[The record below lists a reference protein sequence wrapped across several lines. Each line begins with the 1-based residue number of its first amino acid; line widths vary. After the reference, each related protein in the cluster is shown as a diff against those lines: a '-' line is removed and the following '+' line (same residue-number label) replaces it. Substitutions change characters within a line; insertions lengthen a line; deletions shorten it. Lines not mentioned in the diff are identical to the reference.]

1 MDNDFFSSGM
11 RWLRADFHLHTKAD
25 KEFLYSGLEADFYSS
40 YVDRLEE
47 EGVAI
52 GVITNHN
59 KFEIEEYK
67 TLRKTALK
75 KNIWILP
82 GVELSVNDGANGVHC
97 LIVFNKDKWL
107 ATNDDYI
114 NQFLTSVFEGVANR
128 ENENVSCNFNLETV
142 LNKLDAHRK
151 EGRDSFVILA
161 HVNQNKGFFS
171 EFDGGRI
178 QTIANKEIF
187 KKSVLG
193 FQKLTDRDTESN
205 CKTWLR
211 GWMPA
216 KVQGSDC
223 KSIDSVG
230 KAQVSSGKGLM
241 TYIKIGDFNFDALK
255 YALLDKEHRV
265 SDEIPTTNK
274 SYLKRILFSGG
285 KLDGKSITFSPD
297 LNNFI
302 GIRGSGKS
310 SVLEIIR
317 YVLGIELTNAVADK
331 QYKNEL
337 VDYILGSGGKAT
349 LEFLGSDGK
358 DYRIEKILNQSS
370 SLYSKENE
378 RLECSLNA
386 VLEVPMY
393 FGQKDLSNK
402 KDSFESELIN
412 RMIGA
417 HLDEQRR
424 VVTEQEQ
431 NVRNCLIELQ
441 KLDSST
447 DRIPELEKTIK
458 DAQQKL
464 TVYKEN
470 GVEEK
475 LRIQTQYENDLNTL
489 NTIIEKIVGFKNSL
503 SEALSNKEL
512 WNEIKGSEVNTDI
525 FDSVNSLLGEGKL
538 ITDAITNEVIK
549 LDILLE
555 KLTSELKRLYT
566 KVDSMKEE
574 FAKIKRELNSDT
586 VNPDEF
592 LRINRLLSESNQ
604 KLTELK
610 EVEKKREE
618 LRSKLFTALDA
629 LNEAW
634 RKEYLSLETN
644 VNRISLS
651 SANLKI
657 EVEFKGR
664 RNDFATHFKNLVRG
678 SSLREATIQR
688 VVDKYKD
695 YIEIYKNWDDFK
707 KLIAESAY
715 SYVSDKINN
724 NLADLLTYK
733 VGNKV
738 TIKYKGKDL
747 SRHSLGQRAS
757 ALILF
762 LLAQKETDI
771 LIIDQ
776 PEDDLDNQTIYDE
789 VIKEIV
795 KLKKDMQFIFATHNA
810 NIPVLGDSEKVVA
823 CNFEDSSKIEIVE
836 GSIDTPDIQKS
847 IVSIMEGGEEAFNR
861 RKDIYNIWKIK

>member
-1 MDNDFFSSGM
+1 MDKDFFNFGM
-11 RWLRADFHLHTKAD
+11 KWLRADFHLHTKAD
-25 KEFLYSGLEADFYSS
+25 KEFQYSDSDSDFYRLYVERLEA
-40 YVDRLEE
+40 
-47 EGVAI
+47 EGVSI
-52 GVITNHN
+52 GVVTNHN
-59 KFEIEEYK
+59 KFDREEYRK
-67 TLRKTALK
+67 LRKEASK
-75 KNIWILP
+75 KNIWLLP
-82 GVELSVNDGANGVHC
+82 GVELSVNDGSNGVHC
-97 LIVFNKDKWL
+97 LIVFDKDKWL
-107 ATNDDYI
+107 GTDDDFI

-128 ENENVSCNFNLETV
+128 ENENVSCNHNLETV

-151 EGRDSFVILA
+151 GGRDSFVILA
-161 HVNQNKGFFS
+161 HVNQGKGFFN
-171 EFDGGRI
+171 ELDGGRI

-193 FQKLTDRDTESN
+193 FQKLTNRDTESN

-223 KSIDSVG
+223 KSIGSVG
-230 KAQVSSGKGLM
+230 KAQVLGDKDLK

-255 YALLDKEHRV
+255 YALMDKDHRV
-265 SDEIPTTNK
+265 AEESQTTAK
-274 SYLKRILFSGG
+274 SYLKSISFSGG
-285 KLDGKSITFSPD
+285 KLDGQTITFSPE

-317 YVLGIELTNAVADK
+317 YVLGIELTDAAADK
-331 QYKNEL
+331 KYKNEL
-337 VDYILGSGGKAT
+337 VSYILGSGGKAT
-349 LEFLGSDGK
+349 LEFHGIDGK
-358 DYRIEKILNQSS
+358 NYRIEKILNQTS
-370 SLYSKENE
+370 SLYSETDE
-378 RLECSLNA
+378 FLECSLNA
-386 VLEVPMY
+386 VIDVPMY

-412 RMIGA
+412 RMIGS

-424 VVTEQEQ
+424 VVTGQEQ

-441 KLDSST
+441 KLGSFT

-458 DAQQKL
+458 DALQKL
-464 TVYKEN
+464 TFYKEN

-475 LRIQTQYENDLNTL
+475 LRIQTQYEHDINILNT
-489 NTIIEKIVGFKNSL
+489 KIGKVVEFKNSL
-503 SEALSNKEL
+503 SEALSNKDL
-512 WNEIKGSEVNTDI
+512 WAEIKGSEVSVDI
-525 FDSVNSLLGEGKL
+525 FDSVNSLLGEGK
-538 ITDAITNEVIK
+538 IISDAITNEVRK
-549 LDILLE
+549 FDILLE
-555 KLTSELKRLYT
+555 KLNNELNRLNT

-592 LRINRLLSESNQ
+592 LKINRLLSESKQ

-610 EVEKKREE
+610 DVEKKREQ
-618 LRSKLFTALDA
+618 LRSNLLTALDS

-634 RKEYLSLETN
+634 RKEFLALETS
-644 VNRISLS
+644 VNRINLS

-657 EVEFKGR
+657 EVGFKGR
-664 RNDFATHFKNLVRG
+664 RNDFAAHFKNLVRG
-678 SSLREATIQR
+678 SSLRETTIQR
-688 VVDKYKD
+688 VVEKYND

-707 KLIAESAY
+707 KLIAESAF
-715 SYVSDKINN
+715 SYVSDRINKD
-724 NLADLLTYK
+724 LADLLTYK

-762 LLAQKETDI
+762 LLAQKETGI

-795 KLKKDMQFIFATHNA
+795 KLKTDMQFIFATHNA

-836 GSIDTPDIQKS
+836 GSIDTPAIQKS

-861 RKDIYNIWKIK
+861 RKDIYNIWRIK

>member
-1 MDNDFFSSGM
+1 MDNDFFSIGM

-25 KEFLYSGLEADFYSS
+25 KEFKYTGTDADFYSS

-47 EGVAI
+47 EGVSI

-59 KFEIEEYK
+59 KFDRDEFK
-67 TLRKTALK
+67 ALRKAAAK

-97 LIVFNKDKWL
+97 LIVFNKDQWL
-107 ATNDDYI
+107 ATNDDYV
-114 NQFLTSVFEGVANR
+114 NQFLTSVFEGVPNR
-128 ENENVSCNFNLETV
+128 ENENVSCNCNLETV

-151 EGRDSFVILA
+151 DGRDSFVILA
-161 HVNQNKGFFS
+161 HVNQDKGFFN
-171 EFDGGRI
+171 ELDGGRI

-187 KKSVLG
+187 RKSVLG
-193 FQKLTDRDTESN
+193 FQKLTNRDTESN
-205 CKTWLR
+205 CKIWLR

-223 KSIDSVG
+223 KSIDFVG
-230 KAQVSSGKGLM
+230 KAQVSGDKDLK

-274 SYLKRILFSGG
+274 SYLKRISFSGG
-285 KLDGKSITFSPD
+285 KLDGQTITFSPD

-317 YVLGIELTNAVADK
+317 YVLGIELNDAVADRK
-331 QYKNEL
+331 YKSEL
-337 VDYILGSGGKAT
+337 VSYILGSGGKAT
-349 LEFLGSDGK
+349 LEFRGSDGK
-358 DYRIEKILNQSS
+358 DYRLEKILSQTP
-370 SLYSKENE
+370 SLYSDTNG

-386 VLEVPMY
+386 VIDVPMY

-402 KDSFESELIN
+402 KDSFEPELIN
-412 RMIGA
+412 RMIGS

-431 NVRNCLIELQ
+431 NVRNCLLELQ
-441 KLDSST
+441 KLDSTT

-475 LRIQTQYENDLNTL
+475 LRVQTQYENDVNSLNTRIAKL
-489 NTIIEKIVGFKNSL
+489 VEFKDSL
-503 SEALSNKEL
+503 SEALSKNDL
-512 WNEIKGSEVNTDI
+512 WDEIKGSEANKDI
-525 FDSVNSLLGEGKL
+525 FDSVNSILSEGKI
-538 ITDAITNEVIK
+538 ITDAINNEVK
-549 LDILLE
+549 KHDILLE
-555 KLTSELKRLYT
+555 KLNIELKRLNT

-592 LRINRLLSESNQ
+592 LKINRLLSESSQ

-618 LRSKLFTALDA
+618 LRSNLFSALDS

-634 RKEYLSLETN
+634 RKEYLALETN
-644 VNRISLS
+644 VNRISSS

-707 KLIAESAY
+707 KLIAESAF

-724 NLADLLTYK
+724 NLSDLLTYK

-762 LLAQKETDI
+762 LLVQKETNI

-789 VIKEIV
+789 VIKEILM
-795 KLKKDMQFIFATHNA
+795 LKTDMQFIFATHNA

-836 GSIDTPDIQKS
+836 GSIDTPAIQKS